1 MSLSSFNSRTLGRV
15 RRVYLC
21 GELRHYS
28 VSIHAPWEGCDHV
41 LQLQRVQQEFQFTHP
56 GKGATTANAWRKY
69 LADVSIHAP
78 WEGCDRRRAEGGRY
92 PRRFNSR
99 TLGRVRPG
107 RIERRGWIGLFQFT
121 HPGKGA
127 TTRSIAKEN
136 RLTVSIHAPWEGCD
150 GSSATYSIVTSSFN
164 SRTLGRVRPNK
175 TNQQIAQKQ
184 FQFTHPGKGA
194 TSTRS
199 IRAAFAIEFQFTHP
213 GKGATCYICSTEVT
227 G

>member
-164 SRTLGRVRPNK
+164 SRTLGRVRPRRGR
-175 TNQQIAQKQ
+175 
-184 FQFTHPGKGA
+184 F
-194 TSTRS
+194 
-199 IRAAFAIEFQFTHP
+199 RAASRSFNSRTLGRVRQRL
-213 GKGATCYICSTEVT
+213 ICCC
-227 G
+227 